1 MNLEGKRAL
10 VTGAASGI
18 GEAIARKLAGEGA
31 FVVCVDL
38 NEEAGL
44 KVADEIGGKFQKLDL
59 SDIDSIP
66 IKIEA
71 DILMNVAGL
80 QHVSPVQ
87 DFDTSKFQMMID
99 IMLVAPFALSKAVLP
114 GMYEKGWGR
123 IVHISSVHGVSASPY
138 KSAYISAKHGLEG
151 LSKTIAREGA
161 SHGVT
166 SNSIGASYVR
176 TPLVENQIAAQA
188 KTHGITEAEVLDQVL
203 LADQD
208 IKRLLEPSE
217 LADMAYYLCTES
229 ATGITGAHFA
239 MDGGRGAR

>member
-1 MNLEGKRAL
+1 MSLEGKKAL

-18 GEAIARKLAGEGA
+18 GEAIARKLAKEGA
-31 FVVCVDL
+31 YVICVDL
-38 NEEAGL
+38 NEESGIR
-44 KVADEIGGKFQKLDL
+44 VADELGGEFKKLDL
-59 SDIDSIP
+59 SNIDSIP
-66 IKIEA
+66 ERLDA

-87 DFDTSKFQMMID
+87 DFDTKKFQMMIN
-99 IMLVAPFALSKAVLP
+99 IMLIAPFALSKAVLP

-123 IVHISSVHGVSASPY
+123 IVNISSVHGVSASPF

-161 SHGVT
+161 AHGVT
-166 SNSIGASYVR
+166 SNTIGASYVR
-176 TPLVENQIAAQA
+176 TPLVENQIADQA
-188 KTHGITEAEVLDQVL
+188 KTHGITEAEVLEKVL

-208 IKRLLEPSE
+208 IKRLLEPAE
-217 LADMAYYLCTES
+217 VAEMAYYLCTEM

>member
-59 SDIDSIP
+59 SDIESIP
-66 IKIEA
+66 LKIEA

>member
-59 SDIDSIP
+59 SDIESIP

-166 SNSIGASYVR
+166 SNTIGASYVR

>member
-44 KVADEIGGKFQKLDL
+44 KVANEIGGKFQKLDL

-166 SNSIGASYVR
+166 SNTIGASYVR

>member
-1 MNLEGKRAL
+1 MSLVGKKAL

-18 GEAIARKLAGEGA
+18 GEAIARKLAAEGA
-31 FVVCVDL
+31 HVICVDL
-38 NEEAGL
+38 NQQQGEQ
-44 KVADEIGGKFQKLDL
+44 VAQDLGGEFIKLDL
-59 SDIDSIP
+59 SEIRSIP
-66 IKIEA
+66 THIEA

-87 DFDTSKFQMMID
+87 DFDTEKFEMMIK
-99 IMLVAPFALSKAVLP
+99 IMLIAPFALSKAILP

-123 IVHISSVHGVSASPY
+123 IVNISSVHGVSASPF
-138 KSAYISAKHGLEG
+138 KAAYISAKHGLEG
-151 LSKTIAREGA
+151 LSKTIAREAA

-166 SNSIGASYVR
+166 SNTIGASYVR
-176 TPLVENQIAAQA
+176 TPLVENQIASQA
-188 KTHGITEAEVLDQVL
+188 KTHGISEAEVLEKVL

-217 LADMAYYLCTES
+217 VAEMAYYLCTDV
-229 ATGITGAHFA
+229 ATGITGSHFA

>member
-59 SDIDSIP
+59 SDIASIP
-66 IKIEA
+66 LKIEA

-166 SNSIGASYVR
+166 SNTIGASYVR

-217 LADMAYYLCTES
+217 LAEMAYYLCTES